1 MKIFAISSLLALL
14 AIGTNA
20 SVTKTTNADAAFF
33 DAFFNDV
40 VVGGEDANR
49 KLRGGRGGG
58 RGRGG
63 GFGSG
68 AADRTFSDFECD
80 ADDEIVE
87 CATKGRRGDAGD
99 DDDDDDDNLGS
110 VACFEK
116 TKEDGEVVKRNVCV
130 GDSVPNHRDG
140 TPPTVNCGC
149 CEGSCADVLDVCTTP
164 CPDDADKV
172 LVTNGTKEKC
182 VTAAMATTMQL
193 KTRGA
198 DWECV

>member
-33 DAFFNDV
+33 DTFFNDV
-40 VVGGEDANR
+40 VIRGENTNR
-49 KLRGGRGGG
+49 KLRFGRGGG
-58 RGRGG
+58 RGGG
-63 GFGSG
+63 PGSG
-68 AADRTFSDFECD
+68 AADRTFSDFEC
-80 ADDEIVE
+80 AVDDEIVE
-87 CATKGRRGDAGD
+87 CATIGYLRNPD
-99 DDDDDDDNLGS
+99 DDDDDGIGS

-182 VTAAMATTMQL
+182 VTAEMATTMQL